1 MTHLNL
7 PTWRVPG
14 LVFVEGLWDSSPFLE
29 GDAPHSVSPVAA
41 PGQALGEACGRGR
54 GRGGGRPV
62 GLTAQGAPGGDAG
75 GGAAG
80 GGAAGGGCAAVIQR
94 RSSEGTK
101 PPLKTPGKVETSL
114 LCAAFVAPGL
124 SLGGG

>member
-1 MTHLNL
+1 MTRVNL

-14 LVFVEGLWDSSPFLE
+14 LVFVEGLWDLSPFLE
-29 GDAPHSVSPVAA
+29 GDAPRSVSPVAA
-41 PGQALGEACGRGR
+41 PGQALGEARGRGR
-54 GRGGGRPV
+54 GRGGRRPV

-80 GGAAGGGCAAVIQR
+80 GGGAAVIRR

-101 PPLKTPGKVETSL
+101 PLLKTPGKIETSL
-114 LCAAFVAPGL
+114 LCAAFSAPGL